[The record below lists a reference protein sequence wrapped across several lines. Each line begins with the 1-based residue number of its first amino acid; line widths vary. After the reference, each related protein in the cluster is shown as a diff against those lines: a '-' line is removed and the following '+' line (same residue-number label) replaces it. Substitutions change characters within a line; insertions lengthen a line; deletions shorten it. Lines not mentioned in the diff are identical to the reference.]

1 MVYSIQNEQICASI
15 QSLGAQLCSLR
26 EASTGREHL
35 WQGDPAVWN
44 GQAPLLFPNI
54 GRLRGDVYRLG
65 NREYS
70 LPKHGFARRR
80 EFALESQSSSQL
92 TLLLRDDEQTRASY
106 PFSFE
111 LRLTF
116 SLEGN
121 ALSVRHSVVNT
132 GEVDM
137 PFCLGAHPGF
147 FCAEGDVLALDAPET
162 LALYRLD
169 GEKGL
174 MKDEPVPYPVP
185 EGRFALSSAL
195 FQKDAMVFDG
205 IRSRSVTL
213 LRQDGARPAWACGA
227 SRSRRCATCAWSP
240 GLAWAILSILRAS
253 FPRSVIARFSRRGR
267 LLCSPCASSSEHND
281 RTLFE
286 NFVNIAP
293 HPFTARRKRSIVIVG
308 VRPRRQWAAHPQEF
322 VA

>member
-111 LRLTF
+111 LR
-116 SLEGN
+116 
-121 ALSVRHSVVNT
+121 
-132 GEVDM
+132 
-137 PFCLGAHPGF
+137 
-147 FCAEGDVLALDAPET
+147 
-162 LALYRLD
+162 
-169 GEKGL
+169 
-174 MKDEPVPYPVP
+174 
-185 EGRFALSSAL
+185 
-195 FQKDAMVFDG
+195 
-205 IRSRSVTL
+205 
-213 LRQDGARPAWACGA
+213 
-227 SRSRRCATCAWSP
+227 
-240 GLAWAILSILRAS
+240 
-253 FPRSVIARFSRRGR
+253 
-267 LLCSPCASSSEHND
+267 
-281 RTLFE
+281 
-286 NFVNIAP
+286 
-293 HPFTARRKRSIVIVG
+293 
-308 VRPRRQWAAHPQEF
+308 
-322 VA
+322 

>member
-121 ALSVRHSVVNT
+121 ALSMRHSVVNT

-213 LRQDGARPAWACGA
+213 LRQDG
-227 SRSRRCATCAWSP
+227 SRVRVEYDRAPCLGVWSQPKPPLRYVCLEPWFGMGDFVDFTGEFFEKRHCQILAP
-240 GLAWAILSILRAS
+240 GQAFMFPLR
-253 FPRSVIARFSRRGR
+253 
-267 LLCSPCASSSEHND
+267 
-281 RTLFE
+281 
-286 NFVNIAP
+286 
-293 HPFTARRKRSIVIVG
+293 IVIG
-308 VRPRRQWAAHPQEF
+308 A
-322 VA
+322 